1 MPPIARPI
9 PRFIA
14 DAAVEPAPYG
24 RWAERLIEVFEAE
37 TLMLADEAGAPL
49 DTETIRWF
57 PERSWGGRTYVPV
70 TGSAVT
76 SPPDGEPADGGGPV
90 EYFGWVAFTRGEEG
104 SEPTDLDG
112 SADFTDVTAAE
123 NPDWQVDLNDS
134 VIGAWRAEGK
144 RGGDVTLVWG
154 LPMVRAAVAATAELD
169 GDVLDQTPVVDGRFT
184 LIAVDAVAGFG
195 DEDLLLG
202 VKLWDRQ
209 LREIASES
217 LYD

>member
-1 MPPIARPI
+1 MAPIARPI

-14 DAAVEPAPYG
+14 DAALEPVPYG

-37 TLMLADEAGAPL
+37 CLMLADESGAPL

-57 PERSWGGRTYVPV
+57 PERGWGGRTFVPV
-70 TGSAVT
+70 TGSAVS
-76 SPPDGEPADGGGPV
+76 SPPDGGAEEAGPL
-90 EYFGWVAFTRGEEG
+90 EYFGWVSFVRGEDG
-104 SEPTDLDG
+104 SEPTGLEG
-112 SADFTDVTAAE
+112 FADFTDVTAAD
-123 NPDWQVDLNDS
+123 NPDWQVDINDS
-134 VIGAWRAEGK
+134 VIGKWSAEGK

-184 LIAVDAVAGFG
+184 LIAVDAVVGFG
-195 DEDLLLG
+195 DDLLLG
-202 VKLWDRQ
+202 VKLWDRGLKQ
-209 LREIASES
+209 IASES